1 MKRFAAAGITLVI
14 DVVVAVII
22 GLFLLIAMNGYSE
35 GAATWGLGAYLAAAV
50 STCCLAAFAASS
62 LTRVYLQRATSTF
75 AGVFLSISVSASVGI
90 AVLVVAGFVAVGVA
104 EYARTHR

>member
-1 MKRFAAAGITLVI
+1 MKRFAAASITFVI

-22 GLFLLIAMNGYSE
+22 GVFLLVAMNGYSE
-35 GAATWGLGAYLAAAV
+35 GPATWGLGAYLAAAV
-50 STCCLAAFAASS
+50 STCSLAAFAASS

-75 AGVFLSISVSASVGI
+75 AGVFLSVSVSAGAGI
-90 AVLVVAGFVAVGVA
+90 ALLVVSSFIAVGVA